1 MALFTLGLDHL
12 TAPLDVR
19 QKVQFDHGAL
29 DHALHD
35 LVVARR
41 VREAAILSTCNR
53 TEVYFDGPDPAPVA
67 DWLAGFHRMPTVS
80 LTPFVYTLPRDETV
94 NHAFRIA
101 SGLDSMVLGEPQILD
116 QMKHA
121 VKSAEAAGCMGA
133 MLNGLFAK
141 TFAVAEEVRLRT
153 AIGNASCSMAAAA
166 VKLAERIFP
175 SIPAQRLL
183 MIGAGD
189 MVEIAARH
197 FMARGATSVGVAAR
211 DDERD
216 FALALRLE
224 AATIP
229 FAALAQRLC
238 EFDIVVIEGAAPGPT
253 ISKAMLEN
261 ALRQRRHAPMLVV
274 DLGAPRDVDADAAD
288 LDDIFLYSLD
298 DLQVVVRENQQVQRK
313 AIVHAEQMIA
323 EQTERF
329 LRWLELGA
337 SAEVAGSRASTA
349 LRRGASTL

>member
-19 QKVQFDHGAL
+19 QKVLFDAGAL

-35 LVVARR
+35 LLVARR
-41 VREAAILSTCNR
+41 VSEAAILSTCNR

-67 DWLAGFHRMPTVS
+67 DWLAAFHRMPTAS
-80 LTPFVYTLPRDETV
+80 LAPFVYTLPRDATV

-116 QMKHA
+116 HMKQA
-121 VKSAEAAGCMGA
+121 VKSAETAGCMGSL
-133 MLNGLFAK
+133 LNGLFER

-153 AIGNASCSMAAAA
+153 AIGSVSCSMAAAS

-175 SIPAQRLL
+175 SIPSQRLL
-183 MIGAGD
+183 LIGAGD

-197 FMARGATSVGVAAR
+197 FMARGATSVTVATRGATPDR
-211 DDERD
+211 S
-216 FALALRLE
+216 LAFRLE

-229 FAALAQRLC
+229 FESLSERLSG
-238 EFDIVVIEGAAPGPT
+238 FDIVVIEAAGTVPT
-253 ISKAMLEN
+253 IGKAMLEQ
-261 ALRQRRHAPMLVV
+261 ALRARRHAPMLVV
-274 DLGAPRDVDADAAD
+274 DLGDPRDVEAEAAD

-298 DLQVVVRENQQVQRK
+298 DLQVVVRENQQVQRN

-323 EQTERF
+323 DQTTRF
-329 LRWLELGA
+329 LRWLEHDTRTRA
-337 SAEVAGSRASTA
+337 ADNAGDPAR
-349 LRRGASTL
+349 